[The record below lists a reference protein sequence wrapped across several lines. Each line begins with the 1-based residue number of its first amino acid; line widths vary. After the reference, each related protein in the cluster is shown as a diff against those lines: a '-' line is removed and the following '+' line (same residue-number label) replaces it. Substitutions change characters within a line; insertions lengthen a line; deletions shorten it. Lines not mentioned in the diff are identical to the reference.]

1 MTNNE
6 NNNLL
11 AILARNNTNRN
22 RQKPPTNT
30 REQNIQKT
38 SQSQVELNRV
48 KEALRNFATTSNNN
62 SQFNVTRS
70 QVVKYHK
77 LARDQLL
84 RNNRDILTEMLNL
97 ETTTHTLTLKEIKLS
112 DNFFNATYV
121 PPAGAP
127 PATGTAIRNAI
138 VVAAAGAGAGA
149 PTAFTPNVKLPDG
162 WKKYYK
168 LSKLVSTIRGTAKFP
183 WQGPG
188 GSVPAAGSVAL
199 QQALQLLQGY
209 HNTIFG
215 ALTNDQFSVK
225 LSQENGESLI
235 VIRYKANPYHIDW
248 TYTPSDTLNY
258 ALTFLRKLPGEFVK
272 FSLDHISNLN
282 SSNNNHEISASIVP
296 MFTKNQSMQTV
307 RKAMKETGF
316 PSRFWQMNAL
326 KLKAQNNKV
335 INFSDNFLNTKQSR
349 IESFL
354 DLVDDLFTLIA
365 NGQQDH
371 LSSDEIRKIID
382 SFAINPHMY
391 TLEKQDQ
398 AINQITKPLQRANS
412 NRQILLTNPNYNGK
426 DQQILSFPTG
436 ASLIGVLELLPP
448 EEPIGDHTPG
458 KVGIRDVRIRDSG
471 TTIRNRPISGSP
483 LPNITETNP
492 QFQKYV
498 KNESFAPIPPARGN
512 LYKAVTVLAHFCI
525 WFGTAPRQGGSGKKF
540 ANLREWY
547 DYYNHQSVPYPD
559 PTLTRVFAR
568 QVIQYK
574 QFTQKKINY
583 LISVL
588 PKHFKLIPLLKEY
601 CKSQNNAAY
610 NWFLNQGIL

>member
-30 REQNIQKT
+30 REQNIQKI

-97 ETTTHTLTLKEIKLS
+97 ETTTHTLTLKDIKLS
-112 DNFFNATYV
+112 DNFFNAIYV
-121 PPAGAP
+121 PPP
-127 PATGTAIRNAI
+127 PGVAATGTAIRNAI
-138 VVAAAGAGAGA
+138 VAAAGAGAGA

-188 GSVPAAGSVAL
+188 GSVPAGSAAL
-199 QQALQLLQGY
+199 QQALQSLQGY

-258 ALTFLRKLPGEFVK
+258 ALTFLRKLPGDFVK

-282 SSNNNHEISASIVP
+282 SSNNNHKISASIVP
-296 MFTKNQSMQTV
+296 MFTKNQSTQLV
-307 RKAMKETGF
+307 RTAMEQAGF
-316 PSRFWQMNAL
+316 PSRFWQMNQL
-326 KLKAQNNKV
+326 KQKAQNNRV
-335 INFSDNFLNTKQSR
+335 NNFSGNFLNTKKSR

-354 DLVDDLFTLIA
+354 GKVDDLFTLIS
-365 NGQQDH
+365 NGQQAH
-371 LSSDEIRKIID
+371 LTPTEIRKIID

-391 TLEKQDQ
+391 TLEAQDQ
-398 AINQITKPLQRANS
+398 AIKQITKPLQRANN
-412 NRQILLTNPNYNGK
+412 NRQILLANPNYNNNDK
-426 DQQILSFPTG
+426 RILSFPTG
-436 ASLIGVLELLPP
+436 ASLIGVVELLVGV
-448 EEPIGDHTPG
+448 EIDDYTYGS
-458 KVGIRDVRIRDSG
+458 VGIRDIKNRDSG
-471 TTIRNRPISGSP
+471 TTINS
-483 LPNITETNP
+483 NINVAAPSIIETQP
-492 QFQKYV
+492 QFKNYV
-498 KNESFAPIPPARGN
+498 KNETFVPTAAAQGN
-512 LYKAVTVLAHFCI
+512 LHKAVTCIAHFCI
-525 WFGTAPRQGGSGKKF
+525 WFGTAPAAPGGTGAF
-540 ANLREWY
+540 TNLRKWY
-547 DYYNHQSVPYPD
+547 EYYKKKPNATVWP
-559 PTLTRVFAR
+559 R
-568 QVIQYK
+568 QILQYK
-574 QFTQKKINY
+574 QFTRNKIKY

-588 PKHFKLIPLLKEY
+588 PGHFKLIPLLKEY
-601 CKSQNNAAY
+601 CEANKSDGAY
-610 NWFLNQGIL
+610 IWFLSLDILRN